1 MHAIT
6 LHQPYASL
14 IACGAKRIET
24 RNWPA
29 PPAAI
34 GQPIAIHAG
43 KSTDDLWLADEWPFF
58 CYLDGFRTGVRAVP
72 PMEREWSPIADQLPR
87 GVVLCTAI
95 LDRCKPI
102 TVEGA
107 AKLKRERPDGHPDE
121 HAFGNYNLD
130 DGPRFAWVLR
140 DVESLP
146 EPIPAR
152 GLQKVWQWDPEPADA
167 TQATLL

>member
-29 PPAAI
+29 PPAI
-34 GQPIAIHAG
+34 VGQRLAIHAG
-43 KSTDDLWLADEWPFF
+43 KSTDDLLLAEQWPFVA
-58 CYLDGFRTGVRAVP
+58 YLA
-72 PMEREWSPIADQLPR
+72 REHAPDAGDLIWPRLPL

-95 LDRCKPI
+95 LDRCSPI

-107 AKLKRERPDGHPDE
+107 AKLAHPCSESSYPDE
-121 HAFGNYNLD
+121 HAFGNYNLAD
-130 DGPRFAWVLR
+130 SPRWAWVLR
-140 DVESLP
+140 DVERLP

-152 GLQKVWQWDPEPADA
+152 GRQKVWQWDPEAADA